1 MRGIVVAILMS
12 LAPAFGWAQHA
23 GHGHGHAPAQPP
35 AHGAAPVAARETG
48 QGAFAAIQEIVALL
62 EADPR
67 TDWSK
72 VDVEALRRHLVDMD
86 NVTLRA
92 AVAAEAIPGG
102 MRFVA
107 TGDGD
112 VRDSIRRMVVA
123 HAATMDG
130 ADGWRF
136 TAAENPRGAEMIV
149 LVPAAQHERL
159 RALGFIG
166 VMTRGMHHQA
176 HHLMIARGAGP
187 HR

>member
-1 MRGIVVAILMS
+1 MRWIVAVAVIC
-12 LAPAFGWAQHA
+12 LAPVLAWAQHP
-23 GHGHGHAPAQPP
+23 GHHGHAPARPSEQATAP
-35 AHGAAPVAARETG
+35 AVAREAG
-48 QGAFAAIQEIVALL
+48 QSAFAAIQEIVALL

-72 VDVEALRRHLVDMD
+72 VDLEALRRHLVDMD

-92 AVAAEAIPGG
+92 AVATEAIPGG

-107 TGDGD
+107 TGAGD
-112 VRDSIRRMVVA
+112 VRDSIRRMVLA

-130 ADGWRF
+130 TDGWRF
-136 TAAENPRGAEMIV
+136 AAREHPQGAEMTV
-149 LVPAAQHERL
+149 LPPAAQVERL

-166 VMTRGMHHQA
+166 VMTHGMHHQA